1 MAGRPKKL
9 LSNSNKNYTKEEII
23 EKERQEAQ
31 LNKFSKIDTDPPHFL
46 DEIAKQE
53 YLRILPHMQE
63 LPISNLDKAQYCSFY
78 SDFVKASL
86 ILERE
91 DLILEDDKGNQ
102 KINPAFNIKEKA
114 GIRMQ
119 QTANTLGLTIDS
131 RLRIMVPEE
140 KENDDPYMKFA
151 SDD

>member
-1 MAGRPKKL
+1 MK
-9 LSNSNKNYTKEEII
+9 
-23 EKERQEAQ
+23 KERQEAQ
-31 LNKFSKIDTDPPHFL
+31 LNKFSKIDTEPPHFS

-63 LPISNLDKAQYCSFY
+63 LPISNLDKAQLAQYCSFY

-102 KINPAFNIKEKA
+102 KVNPAFNIKEKA
-114 GIRMQ
+114 GIRLQ

-131 RLRIMVPEE
+131 RLRIMVPDE
-140 KENDDPYMKFA
+140 KEDDDPYMEFV
-151 SDD
+151 SD

>member
-1 MAGRPKKL
+1 
-9 LSNSNKNYTKEEII
+9 
-23 EKERQEAQ
+23 
-31 LNKFSKIDTDPPHFL
+31 
-46 DEIAKQE
+46 
-53 YLRILPHMQE
+53 
-63 LPISNLDKAQYCSFY
+63 NLDKAQLAQYCSFY

-86 ILERE
+86 ILEQE
-91 DLILEDDKGNQ
+91 SLMLEDDRGNQ
-102 KINPAFNIKEKA
+102 KVNPAFNIKEKA